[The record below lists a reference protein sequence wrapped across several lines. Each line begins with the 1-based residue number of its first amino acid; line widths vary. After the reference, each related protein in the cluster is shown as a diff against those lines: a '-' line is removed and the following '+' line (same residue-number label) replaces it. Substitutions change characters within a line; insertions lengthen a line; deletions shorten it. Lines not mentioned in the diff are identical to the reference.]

1 MPESEFQTFSARI
14 LQDAKQFSRQEL
26 AAVTKYSVR
35 ELSRLLNGEVKAN
48 AEAILR
54 IQKAIQTFKQGD
66 QEKEEILS
74 KVKII
79 SDLIGLRKFAS
90 QAKIDA
96 GNLANVLKG
105 NRNLSTVAL
114 GKIQTAIAEIG
125 QTKSSE
131 I

>member
-1 MPESEFQTFSARI
+1 M
-14 LQDAKQFSRQEL
+14 
-26 AAVTKYSVR
+26 
-35 ELSRLLNGEVKAN
+35 LNGEVKAN